1 MKSIQHKRTVNL
13 PAADLEGPAK
23 IPRNFGSGAMLKAA
37 TAALHRRGAATH
49 PWNGRR
55 TKKP

>member
-13 PAADLEGPAK
+13 PAADLEGHAK

-37 TAALHRRGAATH
+37 TAALRRRGVLTH
-49 PWNGRR
+49 PWTGKPI
-55 TKKP
+55 KKP